1 MFDHENALDP
11 SYLERILGCALI
23 DIMGKK
29 ELVKR
34 GTTSKYVWV
43 EKPKLYYFQPNTGE
57 QTFRYTHRLLAS
69 LPDKLEWQ
77 GKWYQV
83 FEKDPKLP
91 NQFQKDGKFWIPD
104 PDNGRVQAVFIY
116 DSLVTMT
123 PESRMEDDE
132 KSPIA
137 KTARLFSDQIPIVRP
152 LLGRKRCLV
161 VATNQERTNP
171 MAMMGCFYP
180 TVKVLFADGSRVPIK
195 EVVEKK
201 LEGPVLSYDS
211 ETGKVVPRKI
221 VNWFNNG
228 KTNDWLQFKIIGSEA
243 PGFMTRFKC
252 TPNHVLYDGN
262 LQEKQAHEFKEGD
275 LISLV
280 SEKTQLGYNQK
291 QVILGS
297 ILGDGNFITN
307 KRKDDAL
314 KVGIAYGHKEAD
326 RDYVAWKY
334 KILFGTE
341 FTGKPNVDKK
351 YNVRTQLFSEDWLK
365 ILYKEIKGFEH
376 GDKHHQ
382 HRGYQFSQS
391 IVDQLDILGIAV
403 WYADDA
409 IKSCDKIGVNSYTE
423 EDALKLCNAL
433 NVKFG
438 NGSFNFC
445 KYVDKA
451 SRTGFTISLQL
462 SSEMMEKVAPYI
474 HPIFKERML
483 KGKWCRH
490 INGEKV
496 YPGRNITWG
505 DLIGTRVDEVS
516 YDQTN
521 ERFLYKGIINYLQ
534 KARNGK
540 AQVTSDR
547 YDLEIEGN
555 HNYIVGDALVHNSPT
570 YEPAGDTVKYAS
582 DIRIRISTCA
592 ISNIGAGKG
601 QIMEEKCWTGN
612 GIDKYRV
619 SKIKT
624 TKNKCFSPFRECF
637 VRLWFENNGQ
647 PGHGIDPVWDTYEY
661 LRLTGQI
668 TYKMG
673 KYTLTIPGALDGK
686 KVDWLGFK
694 QIILDPN
701 RNRIKSMLGINP
713 DTPDDEVDLRLLCRK
728 QIHED
733 IAFQK
738 YFDALSG
745 ALGRCSDCISRN
757 EEKCQVMVSVNQGCP
772 NFQQGD
778 PSENEQGCDYEQDN
792 GSDNQADYGEPE
804 SENND

>member
-77 GKWYQV
+77 NKWYQV

-137 KTARLFSDQIPIVRP
+137 KTARLFSDQVPIVRP
-152 LLGRKRCLV
+152 LLGRKRCLI

-171 MAMMGCFYP
+171 MAMM
-180 TVKVLFADGSRVPIK
+180 S
-195 EVVEKK
+195 
-201 LEGPVLSYDS
+201 
-211 ETGKVVPRKI
+211 
-221 VNWFNNG
+221 
-228 KTNDWLQFKIIGSEA
+228 A
-243 PGFMTRFKC
+243 P
-252 TPNHVLYDGN
+252 N
-262 LQEKQAHEFKEGD
+262 
-275 LISLV
+275 
-280 SEKTQLGYNQK
+280 
-291 QVILGS
+291 
-297 ILGDGNFITN
+297 
-307 KRKDDAL
+307 
-314 KVGIAYGHKEAD
+314 
-326 RDYVAWKY
+326 
-334 KILFGTE
+334 
-341 FTGKPNVDKK
+341 
-351 YNVRTQLFSEDWLK
+351 
-365 ILYKEIKGFEH
+365 
-376 GDKHHQ
+376 
-382 HRGYQFSQS
+382 
-391 IVDQLDILGIAV
+391 
-403 WYADDA
+403 
-409 IKSCDKIGVNSYTE
+409 
-423 EDALKLCNAL
+423 
-433 NVKFG
+433 
-438 NGSFNFC
+438 
-445 KYVDKA
+445 
-451 SRTGFTISLQL
+451 
-462 SSEMMEKVAPYI
+462 
-474 HPIFKERML
+474 
-483 KGKWCRH
+483 
-490 INGEKV
+490 
-496 YPGRNITWG
+496 
-505 DLIGTRVDEVS
+505 
-516 YDQTN
+516 
-521 ERFLYKGIINYLQ
+521 
-534 KARNGK
+534 
-540 AQVTSDR
+540 
-547 YDLEIEGN
+547 
-555 HNYIVGDALVHNSPT
+555 

-612 GIDKYRV
+612 GVDKYRV

-668 TYKMG
+668 SYKMG
-673 KYTLTIPGALDGK
+673 KYTLTIPGAFDGK

-701 RNRIKSMLGINP
+701 RNRIKSMLGINA
-713 DTPDDEVDLRLLCRK
+713 DTPDDDVNLCMLCKR
-728 QIHED
+728 QIQD
-733 IAFQK
+733 DTAFQK

-745 ALGRCSDCISRN
+745 ALGRCSDCIYRN
-757 EEKCQVMVSVNQGCP
+757 EEKCQVMASVNQGCP
-772 NFQQGD
+772 NFQKGD
-778 PSENEQGCDYEQDN
+778 PGDNEQSCDYEQNTGEVEDDDDQDSED
-792 GSDNQADYGEPE
+792 GNQAGLIPPE
-804 SENND
+804 SSEYENE